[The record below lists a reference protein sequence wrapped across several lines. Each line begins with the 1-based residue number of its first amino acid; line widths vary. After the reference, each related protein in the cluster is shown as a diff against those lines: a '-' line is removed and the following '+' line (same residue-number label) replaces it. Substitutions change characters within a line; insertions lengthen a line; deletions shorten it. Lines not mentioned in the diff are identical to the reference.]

1 MKKILS
7 WGNLPFNKDIEILE
21 YDENFFSSNEKNI
34 LTYGNGKSYGDVCLN
49 TTLLSLE
56 KQNKLIEIDE
66 VNNLLTCSSNLTVK
80 EVLNEIV
87 PRGYFLPVVAGTQN
101 ITIGGAIANDI
112 HGKNHHISGSIGNF
126 IRSIKLHRSDKGII
140 FCDVNNYQ
148 SLFESTIG
156 GLGLTGTIIS
166 ATIELKKIDSIFI
179 DTVSKKFNTFGEFLE
194 LNNNFEKKYEYCVGW
209 VDLVNL
215 RQDSFRGVML
225 AGNHSEGNNE
235 KFTIPLK
242 NSAVSLF
249 FTPPFSLVNKFTIK
263 ILNQLYFLI
272 NKKDKST
279 KKKYTSFFF
288 PLDVIRDWN
297 IAYGKNG
304 FYQYQ
309 FVIPNRN
316 AESFFSQF
324 LKILN
329 NSKELPTLTV
339 LKNFGASKPI
349 GKLSFPREGVT
360 LAIDFPNKGQTTLDF
375 MEILDE
381 LVMSND
387 GALYPAKDARMSKTV
402 FEKSFPN
409 KVNFEKDIDPK
420 FSSFFW
426 ERVK

>member
-1 MKKILS
+1 M
-7 WGNLPFNKDIEILE
+7 
-21 YDENFFSSNEKNI
+21 
-34 LTYGNGKSYGDVCLN
+34 
-49 TTLLSLE
+49 
-56 KQNKLIEIDE
+56 
-66 VNNLLTCSSNLTVK
+66 TVK

-225 AGNHSEGNNE
+225 AGNHSEGDNE
-235 KFTIPLK
+235 KFTMPLK

-249 FTPPFSLVNKFTIK
+249 FTPP
-263 ILNQLYFLI
+263 
-272 NKKDKST
+272 
-279 KKKYTSFFF
+279 
-288 PLDVIRDWN
+288 
-297 IAYGKNG
+297 
-304 FYQYQ
+304 
-309 FVIPNRN
+309 
-316 AESFFSQF
+316 
-324 LKILN
+324 
-329 NSKELPTLTV
+329 
-339 LKNFGASKPI
+339 
-349 GKLSFPREGVT
+349 
-360 LAIDFPNKGQTTLDF
+360 
-375 MEILDE
+375 
-381 LVMSND
+381 
-387 GALYPAKDARMSKTV
+387 
-402 FEKSFPN
+402 
-409 KVNFEKDIDPK
+409 
-420 FSSFFW
+420 
-426 ERVK
+426 

>member
-1 MKKILS
+1 MLS
-7 WGNLPFNKDIEILE
+7 PF
-21 YDENFFSSNEKNI
+21 
-34 LTYGNGKSYGDVCLN
+34 
-49 TTLLSLE
+49 
-56 KQNKLIEIDE
+56 
-66 VNNLLTCSSNLTVK
+66 
-80 EVLNEIV
+80 
-87 PRGYFLPVVAGTQN
+87 FLR
-101 ITIGGAIANDI
+101 
-112 HGKNHHISGSIGNF
+112 H
-126 IRSIKLHRSDKGII
+126 L
-140 FCDVNNYQ
+140 
-148 SLFESTIG
+148 
-156 GLGLTGTIIS
+156 
-166 ATIELKKIDSIFI
+166 
-179 DTVSKKFNTFGEFLE
+179 
-194 LNNNFEKKYEYCVGW
+194 
-209 VDLVNL
+209 
-215 RQDSFRGVML
+215 
-225 AGNHSEGNNE
+225 
-235 KFTIPLK
+235 
-242 NSAVSLF
+242 
-249 FTPPFSLVNKFTIK
+249 K